1 MSADTARTIRVLSPG
16 HTCFVARLLFCIALA
31 APAVAQEMKPEG
43 DSPAK
48 IALNF
53 LKKYDSN
60 DDGQISKSELPSPEF
75 FKRYDQDGD
84 NKVSA
89 VEIRQVE
96 QGIKA
101 KAEMDAPKRKEYF
114 RGLDDFGEH
123 DLNADGRLSKKEL
136 ESYIH
141 DSCDQNRDGYVNE
154 DEYKYVDRTPGGEE
168 KAVDLESFEKLDEN
182 NNKSLSL
189 KEFQLSKEYV
199 DALDR
204 NNDGLVSK
212 EELIEVTIRKWGGTP
227 GTSAESVL
235 RRMDSNGDGELS
247 RKEFDGNDRLWNQI
261 NGYKS
266 DKDDPTINKDEIEK
280 YITRVKD
287 LRQKA
292 NTFMTRYDMNGDGK
306 VTRDEFDGP
315 DGAFGRCDANG
326 DGLVTRADGVD

>member
-1 MSADTARTIRVLSPG
+1 MSRTTLFLLLTLTAPLW
-16 HTCFVARLLFCIALA
+16 
-31 APAVAQEMKPEG
+31 AQEMKPEG

-60 DDGQISKSELPSPEF
+60 DDGAISKSELPSPEF
-75 FKRYDQDGD
+75 FKRYDGDGD
-84 NKVSA
+84 LRVTA

-96 QGIKA
+96 QGIKS

-123 DLNADGRLSKKEL
+123 DANADGRLSKKEL

-168 KAVDLESFEKLDEN
+168 KAVDLQSFDKLDEN
-182 NNKSLSL
+182 HNKSLTL
-189 KEFQLSKEYV
+189 REFDLSKEYV

-204 NNDGLVSK
+204 NNDNLVSK
-212 EELIEVTIRKWGGTP
+212 EELIETILRKWGGIP
-227 GTSAESVL
+227 GSSAESVL
-235 RRMDSNGDGELS
+235 RRMDANGDGELV
-247 RKEFDGNDRLWNQI
+247 RKEFDGNDRLWNEI
-261 NGYKS
+261 NGYRPEKE
-266 DKDDPTINKDEIEK
+266 DPTVNKDEIER
-280 YITRVKD
+280 YITRVRD

-292 NTFMTRYDMNGDGK
+292 NAFMTRYDLNGDGK

-326 DGLVTRADGVD
+326 DGMVTRADGVD

>member
-1 MSADTARTIRVLSPG
+1 MRWSL
-16 HTCFVARLLFCIALA
+16 CFVVLTLST
-31 APAVAQEMKPEG
+31 PAFSQDPKPEG

-60 DDGQISKSELPSPEF
+60 DDGAISKSELPSPEF

-84 NKVSA
+84 NRVTA
-89 VEIRQVE
+89 VEIRQAE

-101 KAEMDAPKRKEYF
+101 KAEMDAPKRRETF

-141 DSCDQNRDGYVNE
+141 DACDRNRDGFVNE
-154 DEYKYVDRTPGGEE
+154 EEYKYVDLYPGGDE
-168 KAVDLESFEKLDEN
+168 KAVDLQSFDKLDGNGDKKLPLQEMEI
-182 NNKSLSL
+182 SR
-189 KEFQLSKEYV
+189 EYV

-204 NNDGLVSK
+204 NNDNAISK
-212 EELIEVTIRKWGGTP
+212 EELIEAQLRKWGGVP
-227 GTSAESVL
+227 GSSPESVL
-235 RRMDSNGDGELS
+235 RRMDANGDGDLD
-247 RKEFDGNDRLWNQI
+247 RKEFDGKDRLWNEI
-261 NGYKS
+261 NGYRP
-266 DKDDPTINKDEIEK
+266 DKEDPTVSKEELK
-280 YITRVKD
+280 RYFTRVRD

-292 NTFMTRYDMNGDGK
+292 NSFMTRYDLNGDGK